1 VKGASS
7 RRGQPLVWLRWLWPL
22 PLLLVA
28 LLAGPLRARADY
40 PGMPCSAGLAGLLQ
54 DASYAVVFVPLGIVL
69 VLLGVAWRQA
79 RATSRRRIALGLAA
93 SAALVAIAYLAW
105 GNVLWLPAQAEHP
118 VTCPSL
124 SGRYQPIRCW
134 STDPPNSVFEMNAT
148 GQRPQSA
155 AALVQLAQSLAAHRS
170 DAYYLYQ
177 AFVLNT
183 TDANVTSY
191 PSGGLFVLS
200 RADQSPFGS
209 GCLQEA
215 QLKDAEFQSH
225 RVGFYRYSAQQSPP
239 VDAFFLQDAGP
250 NGEAGYEVIDFRHG
264 GEALAYVR
272 PDDLQPGESQYLDRA
287 SAGLAGLNADLD
299 RETQS
304 SAPAGALATMRQD
317 FGRITAD
324 LAINVPPRLKA
335 YQQGRLR
342 RFLENYDLIL
352 AAEESTARGQTGQAI
367 HTAAYEQHRTFYY
380 QELRVTRLIGY
391 LYIQEYG
398 QPAAR
403 TFTDDEL
410 SSVNWAVF

>member
-1 VKGASS
+1 V
-7 RRGQPLVWLRWLWPL
+7 RWLWPL
-22 PLLLVA
+22 PVLLVA

-54 DASYAVVFVPLGIVL
+54 DASYAALFVPLGIVL
-69 VLLGVAWRQA
+69 VLLGIAWR
-79 RATSRRRIALGLAA
+79 RAQTASRRPVALGLAA
-93 SAALVAIAYLAW
+93 CAALVAIAYLVL
-105 GNVLWLPAQAEHP
+105 GNILWLPAQAERP
-118 VTCPSL
+118 VSCPL
-124 SGRYQPIRCW
+124 SNGSYQPVRCW
-134 STDPPNSVFEMNAT
+134 STDPPNPVFEMNAT

-170 DAYYLYQ
+170 DVYLYQ

-183 TDANVTSY
+183 TDANITSY
-191 PSGGLFVLS
+191 PSGWLFVLS
-200 RADQSPFGS
+200 RADQSPFGT

-225 RVGFYRYSAQQSPP
+225 RVGFYRSSAQQSPP
-239 VDAFFLQDAGP
+239 VDAFFLQDARP
-250 NGEAGYEVIDFRHG
+250 DGEVGYEVIDFRHG
-264 GEALAYVR
+264 GEALPYVR
-272 PDDLQPGESQYLDRA
+272 PDDLQPPESQYLDRA
-287 SAGLAGLNADLD
+287 SAGLATLNADLD

-304 SAPAGALATMRQD
+304 SAPTGALATMRQD
-317 FGRITAD
+317 FTRITAD

-352 AAEESTARGQTGQAI
+352 AAEESTAQGRTGQAI

-380 QELRVTRLIGY
+380 QEPRVTRLIGY

-398 QPAAR
+398 QVAAR

>member
-1 VKGASS
+1 MKGAPS
-7 RRGQPLVWLRWLWPL
+7 RRGHAPPLVRWLWPL
-22 PLLLVA
+22 PLLLIA

-54 DASYAVVFVPLGIVL
+54 DASYAALFVPVGVVL
-69 VLLGVAWRQA
+69 VLLGIAWQRAQVA
-79 RATSRRRIALGLAA
+79 SRRPIAAGFAA
-93 SAALVAIAYLAW
+93 CAALVAIGYLAL
-105 GNVLWLPAQAEHP
+105 GNILWLPARAEHL
-118 VTCPSL
+118 VSCPAS
-124 SGRYQPIRCW
+124 SGGYQPVRCW
-134 STDPPNSVFEMNAT
+134 TTDPPNSVFEMNAT
-148 GQRPQSA
+148 GQRPLSA
-155 AALVQLAQSLAAHRS
+155 SSLVQLARALAAHRS

-191 PSGGLFVLS
+191 PSGWLFVLS

-272 PDDLQPGESQYLDRA
+272 PDDLLPAESQYLDRV
-287 SAGLAGLNADLD
+287 SAGLATLNTDLD
-299 RETQS
+299 KETQS
-304 SAPAGALATMRQD
+304 AAPAGALGTMRQD
-317 FGRITAD
+317 FTRVTAD

-352 AAEESTARGQTGQAI
+352 AAEESTAQGRTGQAI
-367 HTAAYEQHRTFYY
+367 HTSAYEQHRTFYY
-380 QELRVTRLIGY
+380 QEPRITRLIGY
-391 LYIQEYG
+391 LYIQESG
-398 QPAAR
+398 QVAAR
-403 TFTDDEL
+403 NFTDDEL